1 MGVIEP
7 PPSRRSLLGLDAVYL
22 FLAGALSGFGPYVA
36 LFLAEQIATKLCF
49 FFAPRPPSTIE
60 LRSEIAAAK
69 QRHDQIEASE
79 KVLKGRI
86 NNIRVKMDKSLAQ
99 FEASRA

>member
-1 MGVIEP
+1 MANFEYLIINQFPGNDSPSWGVKTP
-7 PPSRRSLLGLDAVYL
+7 QNFA
-22 FLAGALSGFGPYVA
+22 
-36 LFLAEQIATKLCF
+36 